1 MLSLSFLQFPDVVY
15 EFLFSVLENKVFPKC
30 KGIVLNVFVNPSDWS
45 NKECPRSFPSFNE
58 LLPGLK
64 AYLKGFGS
72 SDIVEPKHLPMD
84 IFLSLD
90 FFNLFKVLIKGIS
103 QLPSSECFW
112 SQKYWSF
119 DILYVLSTNCPH
131 VKFSS

>member
-1 MLSLSFLQFPDVVY
+1 MLTLSFLQFPDVIY
-15 EFLFSVLENKVFPKC
+15 ELLFSVLENKIFPKC
-30 KGIVLNVFVNPSDWS
+30 ESIVLNVFVNSSDRS

-64 AYLKGFGS
+64 TDLKGFRS
-72 SDIVEPKHLPMD
+72 SDIVKPKHLPMN
-84 IFLSLD
+84 ILLSLD
-90 FFNLFKVLIKGIS
+90 FFNLFKVRIKGIS
-103 QLPSSECFW
+103 QLSPSECFW

-119 DILYVLSTNCPH
+119 YILYVLSTNCPH